1 MRPSTYI
8 DIRSTAKYYP
18 TKHWLA
24 RVCQHVACK
33 ILSILLVHCGEA
45 CPDPCTY
52 TVRTVVQGTTIVQ
65 WVRPLILVARCPCS
79 CGFFTSQWVNL
90 LLILFFSY
98 RNVYN
103 CSERPRH
110 MAVAIDTY
118 NYVIIHPVSNIIK
131 EYNINNYSSFNSRL
145 IVYYYSLHSFT
156 LAE

>member
-1 MRPSTYI
+1 M
-8 DIRSTAKYYP
+8 
-18 TKHWLA
+18 
-24 RVCQHVACK
+24 
-33 ILSILLVHCGEA
+33 
-45 CPDPCTY
+45 
-52 TVRTVVQGTTIVQ
+52 
-65 WVRPLILVARCPCS
+65 ARCPCS

-156 LAE
+156 LAEWPCWIPVTCCRSMALVTSTGAGEGRMMTCSEELCKYHLATIMFYSLKTYLLLTGFNVKKKN